1 MEQQTKQSSLIK
13 QILPKSLLGR
23 SLLII
28 VTPLVLLQVVSA
40 FIFYESHWDK
50 ISERLA
56 KALAGDIGAVVEII
70 RRDGKSLDMNWL
82 RQMAFTRMELAISIE
97 KDAILSNSPLD
108 PYPNRHVSTLG
119 DAMRERVKKP
129 FTIDTLTLD
138 KKLIIQVQ
146 LSEGVLRVVTTRKRL
161 FSSTTY
167 VFVLW
172 MTGTSLILFTV
183 AVIFMR
189 NQVRPIRRLA
199 RAADAFGKGRDT
211 PNFKP
216 EGAQEVRQAASAFI
230 EMRDRIQRHITERT
244 KMLAGVSHDLRTPL
258 TRMQLQLALLS
269 EEDGVAELKE
279 DVSEMSRMLEGYL
292 AFARGEG
299 DEKPR
304 TTHLNALLQGVVE
317 RARRKGGLID
327 LHLEGNLSLPLKPN
341 SFERCVTNLID
352 NAIRYAD
359 HLSVRAGKR
368 GDAIE
373 VTIDDD
379 GPGIPEEERNKVF
392 RPFYRMED
400 SRNPDTG
407 GVGLGM
413 SIARDIMR
421 GHGGEIILSDSPSG
435 GLRVRLRLP
444 L

>member
-1 MEQQTKQSSLIK
+1 MEDQPRNTSLIK
-13 QILPKSLLGR
+13 EILPKSLLGR
-23 SLLII
+23 SLMII

-70 RRDGKSLDMNWL
+70 RREGNDLDMEWL
-82 RQMAFTRMELAISIE
+82 RTMAFTRMELAISIE
-97 KDAILSNSPLD
+97 KDAILSNSPHDNTSDDQIANLA
-108 PYPNRHVSTLG
+108 
-119 DAMRERVKKP
+119 DAMDERVRKP
-129 FTIDTLTLD
+129 YVIDSLTLD

-146 LSEGVLRVVTTRKRL
+146 LSDGVLRVVTTRKRL

-172 MTGTSLILFTV
+172 MAGTSLILFTV

-199 RAADAFGKGRDT
+199 RAADAFGKGRNT

-258 TRMQLQLALLS
+258 TRMQLQLAMLDGT
-269 EEDGVAELKE
+269 DGVGELKE
-279 DVSEMSRMLEGYL
+279 DVTEMSRMLEGYL
-292 AFARGEG
+292 AFARGEAG
-299 DEKPR
+299 ETPKPTSLNNLMR
-304 TTHLNALLQGVVE
+304 TVVE
-317 RARRKGGLID
+317 RARRKGGQID
-327 LHLEGNLSLPLKPN
+327 LHIEGDITLPLKPN
-341 SFERCVTNLID
+341 AFERCATNLID
-352 NAIRYAD
+352 NAIRYAQ
-359 HLSVRAGKR
+359 HISVRAYR
-368 GDAIE
+368 RDDAIE
-373 VTIDDD
+373 ITIDDD
-379 GPGIPEEERNKVF
+379 GPGIPEEERSKVF
-392 RPFYRMED
+392 RPFYRLDD

-413 SIARDIMR
+413 SIARDVVR
-421 GHGGEIILSDSPSG
+421 GHGGEIDLTDAPNG
-435 GLRVRLRLP
+435 GLRVRLKLP

>member
-1 MEQQTKQSSLIK
+1 MEQQAKQSSLIK

-70 RRDGKSLDMNWL
+70 RREGKTLDMDWL
-82 RQMAFTRMELAISIE
+82 QLMALDRMEMAISVE
-97 KDAILSNSPLD
+97 KDAILSNSPLG
-108 PYPNRHVSTLG
+108 PYPDRHVSNLG
-119 DAMRERVKKP
+119 DAMRERVEKP
-129 FTIDTLTLD
+129 FTIDTLTFD

-279 DVSEMSRMLEGYL
+279 DISEMSRMLEGYL

-304 TTHLNALLQGVVE
+304 TTHLNTLLQGVVE

-327 LHLEGNLSLPLKPN
+327 LHLEGDLSLPLKPN
-341 SFERCVTNLID
+341 GFERCVTNLID
-352 NAIRYAD
+352 NAIRYGD

-435 GLRVRLRLP
+435 GLRVRLQLP

>member
-1 MEQQTKQSSLIK
+1 MEPSKQPSMIK
-13 QILPKSLLGR
+13 NMLPKSLLGR

-28 VTPLVLLQVVSA
+28 VTPLVLLQVISA

-56 KALAGDIGAVVEII
+56 KALAGDVGSVVEII
-70 RRDGKSLDMNWL
+70 RKDGENLDMDWL
-82 RQMAFTRMELAISIE
+82 RDMAFNRMELAISIE
-97 KDAILSNSPLD
+97 KGAILSNSPLSPFPD
-108 PYPNRHVSTLG
+108 QHIRSLA
-119 DAMRERVKKP
+119 DAMEERVKKP
-129 FTIDTLTLD
+129 FTIDTTTLD

-167 VFVLW
+167 AFVLW
-172 MTGTSLILFTV
+172 MTGTSLILFAV

-199 RAADAFGKGRDT
+199 GAADAFGKGRDT

-216 EGAQEVRQAASAFI
+216 EGAQEVRLAASAFI
-230 EMRDRIQRHITERT
+230 DMRDRIQRHITERT

-258 TRMQLQLALLS
+258 TRMQLQLAMLPP
-269 EEDGVAELKE
+269 EDGVGELKE
-279 DVSEMSRMLEGYL
+279 DVTEMSRMLEGYL

-299 DEKPR
+299 GEKPKS
-304 TTHLNALLQGVVE
+304 TNLNTLLQTVVE

-327 LHLEGNLSLPLKPN
+327 LHLEGDITLPLKP
-341 SFERCVTNLID
+341 SAFERCVTNLID
-352 NAIRYAD
+352 NAIRYAE
-359 HLSVRAGKR
+359 HLSVKAGKR
-368 GDAIE
+368 DDAIE

-379 GPGIPEEERNKVF
+379 GPGIPEEERANVF
-392 RPFYRMED
+392 RPFYRIDD

-413 SIARDIMR
+413 SIARDVMR
-421 GHGGEIILSDSPSG
+421 GHGGEIILSDSPNG
-435 GLRVRLRLP
+435 GLRARLRLP

>member
-1 MEQQTKQSSLIK
+1 MEQDKRTSVIK
-13 QILPKSLLGR
+13 DILPKSLLGR

-28 VTPLVLLQVVSA
+28 VTPLVLLQVISA

-56 KALAGDIGAVVEII
+56 KALAGDIGSVVEIV
-70 RRDGKSLDMNWL
+70 RRDGKNLDMDWL
-82 RQMAFTRMELAISIE
+82 RNLAFERMELAISIE
-97 KDAILSNSPLD
+97 KDAILSNSPLAPFPD
-108 PYPNRHVSTLG
+108 RHLRTLA
-119 DAMRERVKKP
+119 DAMEERVKKP
-129 FTIDTLTLD
+129 FTIDSLTLD

-146 LSEGVLRVVTTRKRL
+146 LSDGILRVVTTRKRL

-167 VFVLW
+167 AFVLW
-172 MTGTSLILFTV
+172 MTGTSLVLFAV

-199 RAADAFGKGRDT
+199 GAADAFGKGRDT

-216 EGAQEVRQAASAFI
+216 EGAQEVRQAATAFI
-230 EMRDRIQRHITERT
+230 DMRNRIQRHITERT

-258 TRMQLQLALLS
+258 TRMQLQLALLNAD
-269 EEDGVAELKE
+269 DGVTELKA
-279 DVSEMSRMLEGYL
+279 DVTEMSRMLEGYL

-299 DEKPR
+299 DEKPSQ
-304 TTHLNALLQGVVE
+304 TSLNTLLQTVVE
-317 RARRKGGLID
+317 RARRKDGLID
-327 LHLEGNLSLPLKPN
+327 LHLEGEITLPLKP
-341 SFERCVTNLID
+341 SAFERCVTNLVD
-352 NAIRYAD
+352 NAMRYAK
-359 HLSVRAGKR
+359 HLSVKAGKR
-368 GDAIE
+368 DDAIE

-379 GPGIPEEERNKVF
+379 GPGIPDEERANVF
-392 RPFYRMED
+392 RPFYRIED

-413 SIARDIMR
+413 SIARDVMR
-421 GHGGEIILSDSPSG
+421 GHGGEIFLSDSPNG